1 MNHPILPAA
10 ERPFELLVRK
20 MGGEEGAAAVLQELS
35 SQMGVRLQWGL
46 TGVVPD
52 QVLAAVALI
61 RAGMTLDTVSSS
73 LTWQEFEG
81 FCANLLKVHGYSVKT
96 NIVLT
101 KPRRQL
107 DIFAEAQTLALSID
121 CKHWGKSS
129 SGSVLEQGRGGA
141 DREDGRSTRG
151 KESVKTARLARH
163 PHPPGLPGQ
172 RGAGSARRAHLRAQG
187 LRGHLCQPVRR
198 RARDRLNLD
207 IDSHPDE
214 VSSAAPEPQNFAAV
228 SDLQQSAAPDNQSFI
243 LQNGPRVL
251 GGAVM
256 NQSYEKFVYEE
267 KAFV

>member
-101 KPRRQL
+101 KPRRQI

-129 SGSVLEQGRGGA
+129 SGWVLERVATEQI
-141 DREDGRSTRG
+141 ERSTLY
-151 KESVKTARLARH
+151 KLKKSVKV
-163 PHPPGLPGQ
+163 PVLPVILTLLDSQ
-172 RGAGSARRAHLRAQG
+172 
-187 LRGHLCQPVRR
+187 VR
-198 RARDRLNLD
+198 
-207 IDSHPDE
+207 E
-214 VSSAAPEPQNFAAV
+214 
-228 SDLQQSAAPDNQSFI
+228 
-243 LQNGPRVL
+243 VL
-251 GGAVM
+251 GVPVVPIFALRDFLISVNRFDEGLAIV
-256 NQSYEKFVYEE
+256 
-267 KAFV
+267 